1 VVLTLRADYYDRP
14 LLHPGFAAVFGPS
27 VVNVVPMTADEL
39 EAAIVEP
46 AGRAGVSIEPALLAE
61 LVADTT
67 DRPGSLPL
75 LQYALTELFEQRTGA
90 TLSRD
95 AFTKLGGLRGLLSR
109 RAESLFARLPPPAQG
124 AALQVFL
131 RLVRP
136 GHGAAESRR
145 RVTLAELTD
154 IGVDPVVLSQ
164 VLTTFGHGRLITFDR
179 DPASGRATVEV
190 AHEALLVEWER
201 LAGWIERHRAELR
214 GHAALMAAAEEWE
227 SSGRNPDYLFAGSR
241 LAEYEPLLSGGV
253 VQLSGRERGFLLAAV
268 ERRRVDEAAALARQD
283 GLHRREHKERMR
295 VVAMGGAI
303 FILAAVLVYA
313 LVVGLGG
320 RAPTIALVTSGVVY
334 DEFTDTAFD
343 QAIAEFGLVGV
354 KARVGEADI
363 AAELRRLS
371 EAGAALVIVSP
382 AYFPVDIASEFPDV
396 QYLNLND
403 APVDEPNR
411 LERRIPCLGG
421 CVPGGRRRGADH
433 GDRHDRHGRRR
444 GHGPDLVVR
453 RRLPG
458 RRSRRRSGDRDRDRV
473 PGGSRRRRPVHVRR
487 LR

>member
-1 VVLTLRADYYDRP
+1 
-14 LLHPGFAAVFGPS
+14 
-27 VVNVVPMTADEL
+27 M
-39 EAAIVEP
+39 
-46 AGRAGVSIEPALLAE
+46 
-61 LVADTT
+61 
-67 DRPGSLPL
+67 
-75 LQYALTELFEQRTGA
+75 
-90 TLSRD
+90 
-95 AFTKLGGLRGLLSR
+95 
-109 RAESLFARLPPPAQG
+109 
-124 AALQVFL
+124 QVFL